1 MRMTGPRRRAR
12 TSLAV
17 AGLLTLALSACAPG
31 AREAAQPGPG
41 ESTTAAPGPA
51 ATTAGTPSATAGTVT
66 CSYRPSGEPAKPV
79 DPPEPQ
85 APATGSTSVAL
96 SFAAGDVRITMD
108 RPQAPCTVH
117 SFESLASQGFYTDTT
132 CHRLAD
138 NGLFMLQCGDPTGT
152 GMGGPGY
159 RFDDE
164 VDPEAVYT
172 AGTVAMANAGPDTN
186 GSQFFLVYQDSR
198 LPPAYTVLG
207 RMDQASTEVVA
218 RIAAEGQDGSN
229 ADGTGR
235 PNNEAR
241 IRKVTLG

>member
-1 MRMTGPRRRAR
+1 MDRSRLQRGTRILLVSA
-12 TSLAV
+12 LLV
-17 AGLLTLALSACAPG
+17 AAAGCAP
-31 AREAAQPGPG
+31 ARESTPSSGGAPAEQAAP
-41 ESTTAAPGPA
+41 TTAAPTGE
-51 ATTAGTPSATAGTVT
+51 TVA
-66 CSYRPSGEPAKPV
+66 CAYPRSGEPAKPV
-79 DPPEPQ
+79 DPPESR
-85 APATGSTSVAL
+85 AVAAGTAAVTL
-96 SFAAGDVRITMD
+96 SFAAGDVTLQMD
-108 RPQAPCTVH
+108 RAAAPCAIN
-117 SFESLASQGFYTDTT
+117 SFESLAAQGYYTGTA

-159 RFDDE
+159 RFADE
-164 VDPEAVYT
+164 LAPDTTYP

-207 RMDQASTEVVA
+207 HLDEESIGVVG

-235 PNNEAR
+235 PNNAAV
-241 IRKVTLG
+241 ITAVKLG